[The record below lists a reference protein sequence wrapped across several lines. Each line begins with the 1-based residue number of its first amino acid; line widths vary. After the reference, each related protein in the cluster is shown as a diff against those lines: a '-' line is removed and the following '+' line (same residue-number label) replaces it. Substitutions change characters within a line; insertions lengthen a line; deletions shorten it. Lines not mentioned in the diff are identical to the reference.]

1 MQMTELQQRIVVQ
14 REQPPT
20 HTGGWSVQ
28 REITDELE
36 ELREVLDR
44 LVDPHEGVEIDPQ
57 AEDIERA
64 QTLVRIIL
72 GDDL

>member
-1 MQMTELQQRIVVQ
+1 MTELQQRIVVQ

-28 REITDELE
+28 REITEDLE
-36 ELREVLDR
+36 DLRETLER
-44 LVDPHEGVEIDPQ
+44 LQDPHTGAEIDPQ

-64 QTLVRIIL
+64 QTLVRMIL
-72 GDDL
+72 GDSL